1 MKETIIE
8 LKNVSKEF
16 KRKNETIKAL
26 DDISINF
33 EAGKFYAI
41 MGHSGSGK
49 STAINIISMLEDITS
64 GTYKINGIDTKN
76 LSSDEIAD
84 LRKDYIGLVF
94 QDFYL
99 DEHLKAYENVILPM
113 IINSKI
119 KKEERKERALELL
132 ETVDLSERVNHFPKE
147 LSGGECQRVAIA
159 RALANNPHVILAD
172 EPTGALDYVT
182 GKQILKLLQDT
193 CRKDKMTVIIIT
205 HNGAIAPMADK
216 IIRFKNGTASSIEIN
231 DNPISVENIEW

>member
-172 EPTGALDYVT
+172 EPTGDLDEENEH
-182 GKQILKLLQDT
+182 KIFKILKRLSEEGK
-193 CRKDKMTVIIIT
+193 CIIVVS
-205 HNGAIAPMADK
+205 HSNEVKKYAD
-216 IIRFKNGTASSIEIN
+216 IIYNLKKGKL
-231 DNPISVENIEW
+231 VEE

>member
-1 MKETIIE
+1 MNMIIE
-8 LKNVSKEF
+8 LKNVTKEF

-49 STAINIISMLEDITS
+49 STAINIISMLEDVTS

-172 EPTGALDYVT
+172 EPTGDLDEENEH
-182 GKQILKLLQDT
+182 KIFKILKRLSEEGK
-193 CRKDKMTVIIIT
+193 CIIVVS
-205 HNGAIAPMADK
+205 HSNEVKKYAD
-216 IIRFKNGTASSIEIN
+216 IIYNLKKGKL
-231 DNPISVENIEW
+231 VEE

>member
-99 DEHLKAYENVILPM
+99 DEHLKAYENVMLPM
-113 IINSKI
+113 LINKEIKSQERKDRANKI
-119 KKEERKERALELL
+119 LIKLGLEERL
-132 ETVDLSERVNHFPKE
+132 NHYPKE
-147 LSGGECQRVAIA
+147 LSGGEQQRVSLA
-159 RALANNPHVILAD
+159 RALANNPNIILAD
-172 EPTGALDYVT
+172 EPTGNLDEENEKMVFEDLKALAKDGKCVVVVSHSNIIKDYADIVLKIAK
-182 GKQILKLLQDT
+182 GK
-193 CRKDKMTVIIIT
+193 
-205 HNGAIAPMADK
+205 
-216 IIRFKNGTASSIEIN
+216 
-231 DNPISVENIEW
+231 ISEE

>member
-8 LKNVSKEF
+8 LKNVTKEF

-49 STAINIISMLEDITS
+49 STAINIISMLEDVTS

-147 LSGGECQRVAIA
+147 LSGGECQRVA
-159 RALANNPHVILAD
+159 NNPHVILAD
-172 EPTGALDYVT
+172 EPTGDLDEENEH
-182 GKQILKLLQDT
+182 KIFKILKRLSEEGK
-193 CRKDKMTVIIIT
+193 CIIVVS
-205 HNGAIAPMADK
+205 HSNEVKKYAD
-216 IIRFKNGTASSIEIN
+216 IIYNLKKGKL
-231 DNPISVENIEW
+231 VEE

>member
-132 ETVDLSERVNHFPKE
+132 ETVDLSERINHFPKE

-172 EPTGALDYVT
+172 EPTGDLDEENEH
-182 GKQILKLLQDT
+182 KIFKILKRLSEEGK
-193 CRKDKMTVIIIT
+193 CIIVVS
-205 HNGAIAPMADK
+205 HSNEVKKYAD
-216 IIRFKNGTASSIEIN
+216 IIYNLKKGKL
-231 DNPISVENIEW
+231 VEE

>member
-49 STAINIISMLEDITS
+49 STL
-64 GTYKINGIDTKN
+64 
-76 LSSDEIAD
+76 
-84 LRKDYIGLVF
+84 LRLIGLIDKPTTGKIYINDKCMTNLNNTDLSKLRNDNIGFIF

-99 DEHLKAYENVILPM
+99 DKYLTATENVTIPM
-113 IINSKI
+113 LINKKYKN
-119 KKEERKERALELL
+119 KKEIVTKSIELL
-132 ETVDLSERVNHFPKE
+132 EMLGLKNRINHYPRE
-147 LSGGECQRVAIA
+147 MSGGEQQRVAIA
-159 RALANNPHVILAD
+159 RALANNPDIILAD
-172 EPTGALDYVT
+172 EPTGNLDIKNEKFIFENLKT
-182 GKQILKLLQDT
+182 LAKSGKCVIMVSHS
-193 CRKDKMTVIIIT
+193 KDAEQYAVEI
-205 HNGAIAPMADK
+205 
-216 IIRFKNGTASSIEIN
+216 IEISEGV
-231 DNPISVENIEW
+231 IL